1 MRAANKATNVTSQLP
16 IEHWHAWIGDATIAN
31 AILDRI
37 MQKNHRFNLTGES
50 LRPNVQTTILRLMPK
65 SLAAARSLMAS
76 TMTARLTL
84 AHRSTSVYI
93 LSASPDPILD
103 RRIGLGLE
111 PRHFAAWY
119 LTSPSFT
126 NFVTKKFVN
135 LN

>member
-1 MRAANKATNVTSQLP
+1 
-16 IEHWHAWIGDATIAN
+16 
-31 AILDRI
+31 